1 MWSKKDVIAELKKQG
16 KRITEQRK
24 LLIGIILEN
33 EWQTCKEIYYKAIKI
48 DSSIGIATVYRM
60 VSILEEIGALGRRS
74 NYLVM
79 PLQEDSGK
87 EKCNLS
93 IICNGKEIQDKNGLY
108 QGVKALLEEQGYFKV
123 KEILII
129 DKAGYDCYGKL

>member
-1 MWSKKDVIAELKKQG
+1 MI
-16 KRITEQRK
+16 
-24 LLIGIILEN
+24 
-33 EWQTCKEIYYKAIKI
+33 
-48 DSSIGIATVYRM
+48 
-60 VSILEEIGALGRRS
+60 SILEEIGALGRRS

-93 IICNGKEIQDKNGLY
+93 IICNGKEVQDKNGLY

-129 DKAGYDCYGKL
+129 DKTGV

>member
-1 MWSKKDVIAELKKQG
+1 MWSKEDVIAELKKQG

-24 LLIGIILEN
+24 LLIDIILEN
-33 EWQTCKEIYYKAIKI
+33 KWQTCKEIYYKAIKI

-60 VSILEEIGALGRRS
+60 ISILEDIGALGRRS

-79 PLQEDSGK
+79 PFQEDSGK

-93 IICNGKEIQDKNGLY
+93 ITCNGEKIQDKNGLY
-108 QGVKALLEEQGYFKV
+108 QGVKALLEEQGYLKV
-123 KEILII
+123 KKDI
-129 DKAGYDCYGKL
+129 DN